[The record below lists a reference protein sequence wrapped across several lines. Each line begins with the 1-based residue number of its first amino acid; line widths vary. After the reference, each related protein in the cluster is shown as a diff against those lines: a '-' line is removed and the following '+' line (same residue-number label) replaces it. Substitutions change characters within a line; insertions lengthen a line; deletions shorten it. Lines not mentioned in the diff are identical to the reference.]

1 VFASALSAALFVSAG
16 YFTSAVALVAARGTR
31 WILPWRAAALVL
43 AAATVV
49 TASLRYGAG
58 LALCVTG
65 ALVVAA
71 TLAGSRAVDLTIAGR
86 AALTSQALFAVS
98 LLAWGAHYIVTIDVS
113 VMTRSLMF
121 LAAPLALIS
130 LPLVAVRTYEDWEVL
145 CRARWHRPHVALELV
160 SETWHQPW
168 VSVHVPTHAEP
179 PAVVIETL
187 NRLAKLRYRQYEV
200 IVLDNNTT
208 DPALW
213 QPVAEHCR
221 RLGERFHFHHVE
233 GLEGAKAGALNLALE
248 YTDPRAELVA
258 IVDAD
263 YHAEPNFL
271 SNCTPFFDD
280 RQMGFV
286 QTPHA
291 YRNWSGS
298 VFQRMC
304 NWEYTY
310 FYKNTMVSL
319 NERNAAITVG
329 TMCVI
334 RREALERAGGWAE
347 WCLTEDSELAVRI
360 HALGYSSIYLD
371 EVYGRGLIPATFE
384 GYRKQ
389 RFRWSYGPVQE
400 FQRHWRLLV
409 PGRGRVSSKLSVA
422 QRVHHITHGLY
433 GISLAAA
440 ATSIPLMVAVVASM
454 SWHGEHLG
462 LPFELWAAVTAGMIT
477 NYLHRY
483 LVYRHIGATLAES
496 VGAVVA
502 GMALGV
508 VIVTANMKA
517 FLRRPATWQRT
528 DKFGRQ
534 RRGWRA
540 MRAVRVELTI
550 AAVLIAAATIAG
562 FAGSATGL
570 SGMLVVGLA
579 LQAAIVLTSP
589 LMVLLAE
596 RDLRHVPRHSSTQA
610 SAHIRPLPYRR
621 VEVEASSR

>member
-1 VFASALSAALFVSAG
+1 V
-16 YFTSAVALVAARGTR
+16 
-31 WILPWRAAALVL
+31 
-43 AAATVV
+43 
-49 TASLRYGAG
+49 
-58 LALCVTG
+58 
-65 ALVVAA
+65 
-71 TLAGSRAVDLTIAGR
+71 
-86 AALTSQALFAVS
+86 
-98 LLAWGAHYIVTIDVS
+98 
-113 VMTRSLMF
+113 TRSLMF
-121 LAAPLALIS
+121 LAAPLALIA
-130 LPLVAVRTYEDWEVL
+130 LPLAAVRTYEDWEVL
-145 CRARWHRPHVALELV
+145 CRERWRRPRTAISLV
-160 SETWHQPW
+160 GETWHQPW
-168 VSVHVPTHAEP
+168 VSVHVPTHVEP

-187 NRLAKLRYRQYEV
+187 NRLAQLRYRNFEV

-213 QPVAEHCR
+213 KPVAEHCR

-233 GLEGAKAGALNLALE
+233 GVAGAKAGALNLALE
-248 YTDPRAELVA
+248 YTDPRAELIA

-271 SNCTPFFDD
+271 SECTPFFDD
-280 RQMGFV
+280 SQMGFV

-304 NWEYTY
+304 NWEYSY

-334 RREALERAGGWAE
+334 RRDALERAGRWAE

-371 EVYGRGLIPATFE
+371 EVYGRGLIPTTFE

-389 RFRWSYGPVQE
+389 RFRWTYGPVQE

-409 PGRGRVSSKLSVA
+409 PGRRRVPSKLSAA
-422 QRVHHITHGLY
+422 QRVHHMTHGLY
-433 GISLAAA
+433 GLSLAAA
-440 ATSIPLMVAVVASM
+440 AMSIPVMVAVVVSM
-454 SWHGEHLG
+454 SWHGEQLG
-462 LPFELWAAVTAGMIT
+462 LPFELWAAVTAGLVT

-483 LVYRHIGATLAES
+483 LVYRHMGATLAES

-508 VIVTANMKA
+508 VIVTANVAA

-528 DKFGRQ
+528 EC
-534 RRGWRA
+534 RRRPRRRCGDLRVRRLRDRSVGHARRRA
-540 MRAVRVELTI
+540 GTASGDRVDQP
-550 AAVLIAAATIAG
+550 V
-562 FAGSATGL
+562 AGSARRAR
-570 SGMLVVGLA
+570 S
-579 LQAAIVLTSP
+579 SP
-589 LMVLLAE
+589 RTATF
-596 RDLRHVPRHSSTQA
+596 DGGS
-610 SAHIRPLPYRR
+610 
-621 VEVEASSR
+621 

>member
-1 VFASALSAALFVSAG
+1 MTVLVTPDGRSGVFEEFCVRVSIVR
-16 YFTSAVALVAARGTR
+16 SAVRQRRLLHLRGRSRRGTR
-31 WILPWRAAALVL
+31 DPLDTAVARCSPGTRGCDCRDGVAAVRSRPR
-43 AAATVV
+43 
-49 TASLRYGAG
+49 SLRHGRTRCRSDPRRFARRRLDDRRPG
-58 LALCVTG
+58 STDESGTIRCLASCV
-65 ALVVAA
+65 
-71 TLAGSRAVDLTIAGR
+71 
-86 AALTSQALFAVS
+86 
-98 LLAWGAHYIVTIDVS
+98 GAHYIVTIDVS

-433 GISLAAA
+433 GISLATTATINGTLVAA
-440 ATSIPLMVAVVASM
+440 DGRRCRVDVMARRASR
-454 SWHGEHLG
+454 
-462 LPFELWAAVTAGMIT
+462 TA
-477 NYLHRY
+477 LR
-483 LVYRHIGATLAES
+483 
-496 VGAVVA
+496 
-502 GMALGV
+502 ALGRGDCRDDHELPAP
-508 VIVTANMKA
+508 ISRLPAHRCDP
-517 FLRRPATWQRT
+517 RRER
-528 DKFGRQ
+528 
-534 RRGWRA
+534 RRGGGRHGVGRRHRHGQHEGVPA
-540 MRAVRVELTI
+540 PSGYVAAHRQVRT
-550 AAVLIAAATIAG
+550 ATPWLAG
-562 FAGSATGL
+562 NA
-570 SGMLVVGLA
+570 
-579 LQAAIVLTSP
+579 
-589 LMVLLAE
+589 
-596 RDLRHVPRHSSTQA
+596 
-610 SAHIRPLPYRR
+610 RR
-621 VEVEASSR
+621 SR